1 MCLCVRLCAFICS
14 QAYVR
19 ITHKFRS
26 PALSLIFMLTLHIVR
41 CLLCFESLII
51 ILYYLLRSLSTVSL
65 ILGPS
70 ITLQSSSASAFRQPS
85 STCRTTFP
93 AQHLRPSGVLSCWFD
108 GLELTPGFYSGSNER
123 HRLFRRLLKMYS
135 FARYYSASSG
145 STENARLGNTR
156 PDLSVW
162 RPWAGSLLE
171 APTNPQM
178 L

>member
-26 PALSLIFMLTLHIVR
+26 PALSLIFILTLHIVR

-93 AQHLRPSGVLSCWFD
+93 AQHLRPSGVLSQSQLLVRW
-108 GLELTPGFYSGSNER
+108 PGTHSRILFGIQQAAQTVLGVYSKRTCSRDTIVHPAGR
-123 HRLFRRLLKMYS
+123 LKMH
-135 FARYYSASSG
+135 
-145 STENARLGNTR
+145 
-156 PDLSVW
+156 DLEI
-162 RPWAGSLLE
+162 RGRI
-171 APTNPQM
+171 
-178 L
+178 